1 MTKKT
6 VRVLS
11 GTIDWLLISIFTLM
25 MLLGLYALYDS
36 YSLYKSAQDKS
47 ILIYK
52 PQPDSVY
59 TEVPLDGYVAWL
71 TLNGTEIDYPIMQ
84 GIDNNEFLNKDPYGN
99 YSLSGSIFL
108 DSRNSSDFTDEYSL
122 VYGHHMEH
130 GAMFGALDNY
140 KDRSYC
146 RAHKNGTLMVGGK
159 VYELDIFASV
169 ITHADKDIVFNPEH
183 PDRDAL
189 MRYIQEN
196 AVYYDEIYRDAG
208 NRILALSTCSSD
220 GSMERFV
227 VFATINE

>member
-108 DSRNSSDFTDEYSL
+108 DSRNSSDFTDGYSL

-130 GAMFGALDNY
+130 GAMFGALDDFLDKNY
-140 KDRSYC
+140 LES
-146 RAHKNGTLMVGGK
+146 HSTGTLIVGRNSSK
-159 VYELDIFASV
+159 VYDLGIFACMKINVFDKKALDPESWEMV
-169 ITHADKDIVFNPEH
+169 KELIPKEASAVNTSITKSSH
-183 PDRDAL
+183 
-189 MRYIQEN
+189 
-196 AVYYDEIYRDAG
+196 
-208 NRILALSTCSSD
+208 ILVLSTCVEPVSTN
-220 GSMERFV
+220 RLL
-227 VFATINE
+227 VFCYIYE